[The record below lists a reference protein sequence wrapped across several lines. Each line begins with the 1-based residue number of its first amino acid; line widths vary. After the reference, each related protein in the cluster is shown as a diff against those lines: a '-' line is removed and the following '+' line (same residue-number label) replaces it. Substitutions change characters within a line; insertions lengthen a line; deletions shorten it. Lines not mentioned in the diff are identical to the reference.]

1 MKKITALVL
10 ALVIICLS
18 VCSCGG
24 LSGYEKT
31 NSYGTGASIL
41 ASERSTEG
49 RNYGYVEMCIEN
61 FGKVVFLLDL
71 TTAPKTVTNFV
82 GLVKGG
88 FYDAPLSENED
99 EYHGNTFHI
108 VEKGRLLQG
117 GCPNADGTGTLQNQ
131 IFGEFT
137 DNGWDN
143 DISHKK
149 GVISMVRENGNNT
162 AACQFFICMKD
173 MPELDSQYAAFGYVI
188 EGMSVLEDVE
198 EYYSQFADPEIAYI
212 IEEKANQ
219 PVIKYIKAIP
229 SAENAIWQ
237 AKHK

>member
-1 MKKITALVL
+1 ML
-10 ALVIICLS
+10 ALVIVVLS
-18 VCSCGG
+18 VSSCGG
-24 LSGYEKT
+24 TSDYEKT
-31 NSYGTGASIL
+31 NSYGTGASVH
-41 ASERSTEG
+41 ATERDTEG
-49 RNYGYVEMCIEN
+49 HNFGYIEMCFEGY
-61 FGKVVFLLDL
+61 GKVVFLLDI

-88 FYDAPLSENED
+88 FYDSPTGESED

-131 IFGEFT
+131 IFGEFP

-149 GVISMVRENGNNT
+149 GVISMVRENGNDS

-188 EGMSVLEDVE
+188 QGMSVLEEIE
-198 EYYSQFADPEIAYI
+198 EHYSQFANPDMAYI
-212 IEEKANQ
+212 IEDKDNQ
-219 PVIKYIKAIP
+219 PKIKYIKALL
-229 SAENAIWQ
+229 SAENYKWAD
-237 AKHK
+237 KHN